1 MCALQVPTLLLW
13 KESEL
18 VKAHYPLI
26 VSAMDAG
33 VSRMLT
39 RRCTD
44 VANRYCGALDDM
56 TYLIEPGSGPGL
68 IGACCTV
75 YSCQESRYFRD
86 ASLLSYIHEAC
97 DMLLRVCHPNGT
109 LDFLATNFYTPATFE
124 IQAFCRGYKNF
135 VRYMQGTA
143 EECAAR
149 DHMLKALAL
158 LAKGCLNGGFH
169 TPNHRWVECAAL
181 LMCHNIFG
189 WKELREKV
197 DGYLSEGI
205 DCDEYGE
212 FTERSMGCYNPI
224 NVNSMLVMAEEG
236 NLPQLEEYAQ
246 RNLELTF
253 QYCDGDGAIFTRN
266 SRRQDK
272 GEERVYPGHLWYYLY
287 LWAGEKFGNLKYL
300 KFAEEMFRSS
310 VMEGRGVP
318 APLWL
323 YLEKPQLK
331 ALDVD
336 LSGVAL
342 PTSYHAFYPNS
353 NILRVRK
360 GDFSYTLLANNPDFL
375 HVKFGKATMTARMCS
390 SFFAVAQFAPT
401 KIAKTETGYR
411 MTFRAHGEYKG
422 LFPTPPASSDWFQMD
437 HSQRPVLNPCD
448 LDYTLDVEDQE
459 NGLTMRIRVDN
470 TPHVPFKLEFVVPA
484 GTRLETSQVI
494 LDTTAGGELAIKQ
507 GDARLENVET
517 GCEVTVRGLFANHM
531 YHKTM
536 RGSVPQRKDAFSLYA
551 TDWSPV
557 NREIALCFSHR
568 EHARAISAPL

>member
-1 MCALQVPTLLLW
+1 M
-13 KESEL
+13 
-18 VKAHYPLI
+18 KAHYPLI

-75 YSCQESRYFRD
+75 YSCRESRYFRD

-135 VRYMQGTA
+135 VHYMQGTA

-236 NLPQLEEYAQ
+236 NLPQLEEYASGIWNSLSSIATGTAPFS
-246 RNLELTF
+246 R
-253 QYCDGDGAIFTRN
+253 AI
-266 SRRQDK
+266 
-272 GEERVYPGHLWYYLY
+272 
-287 LWAGEKFGNLKYL
+287 
-300 KFAEEMFRSS
+300 
-310 VMEGRGVP
+310 
-318 APLWL
+318 
-323 YLEKPQLK
+323 
-331 ALDVD
+331 
-336 LSGVAL
+336 
-342 PTSYHAFYPNS
+342 
-353 NILRVRK
+353 
-360 GDFSYTLLANNPDFL
+360 
-375 HVKFGKATMTARMCS
+375 
-390 SFFAVAQFAPT
+390 
-401 KIAKTETGYR
+401 
-411 MTFRAHGEYKG
+411 
-422 LFPTPPASSDWFQMD
+422 
-437 HSQRPVLNPCD
+437 
-448 LDYTLDVEDQE
+448 
-459 NGLTMRIRVDN
+459 
-470 TPHVPFKLEFVVPA
+470 PA
-484 GTRLETSQVI
+484 GRTKGKNGYIPGICGIIYTYGQ
-494 LDTTAGGELAIKQ
+494 AKNLAI
-507 GDARLENVET
+507 
-517 GCEVTVRGLFANHM
+517 
-531 YHKTM
+531 
-536 RGSVPQRKDAFSLYA
+536 
-551 TDWSPV
+551 
-557 NREIALCFSHR
+557 
-568 EHARAISAPL
+568 